1 MNNLIYVADSDLAT
15 GRKIQDFLQTHSFD
29 VEYFKTGEQ
38 LYNAHQF
45 NPCALAILNAVS
57 PGGDGFLIGAKIKQQ
72 AATPVI
78 ILASQN
84 TREDCAFSASLGMDA
99 YLAKPL
105 CLSKLASY
113 VKALM
118 VKSQQ
123 NHAPI
128 AQAPLTV
135 TDTAPK
141 TPPDTLTY
149 ADIVVCRSRW
159 TVQCNNRD
167 VLVTPTELKLLCAL
181 LEEQHRAI
189 SRDELKHKIWG
200 EKSSS
205 IGPRATDDIV
215 KRLRR
220 KIAETGSQ
228 TIIDTVRG
236 FGFRLGQQ
244 E

>member
-1 MNNLIYVADSDLAT
+1 MNNLIYIADNDLAT
-15 GRKIQDFLQTHSFD
+15 SRSVQDFLQTHDFD
-29 VEYFKTGEQ
+29 VECFKTGEQ

-57 PGGDGFLIGAKIKQQ
+57 PAGDGFLIGAKIKQQ
-72 AATPVI
+72 ATTPVI
-78 ILASQN
+78 ILAPQN

-105 CLSKLASY
+105 CLSKLTTY

-118 VKSQQ
+118 IKNRQ
-123 NHAPI
+123 NHAP
-128 AQAPLTV
+128 AVQTPLTA
-135 TDTAPK
+135 TATAPK

-149 ADIVVCRSRW
+149 ADIVVCRNRW
-159 TVQCNNRD
+159 VVQCNNKT
-167 VLVTPTELKLLCAL
+167 VLVTPTELKLLCIL
-181 LEEQHRAI
+181 LEGQHRAA
-189 SRDELKHKIWG
+189 SRDELKQKIWG
-200 EKSSS
+200 EKSSN

-228 TIIDTVRG
+228 TTIDTVWG
-236 FGFRLGQQ
+236 FGFRLGQ
-244 E
+244 